1 MSLRDAASRG
11 TVRHGFTRYSS
22 DTSTLLQLLQKS
34 LRSARRAH
42 THALKLCTCARSS
55 TKFPRPNSAFRCNSS
70 VCFSQ
75 MDPTRER
82 TAPRPGLLPDRHPV
96 FQRHRPVVPPLY
108 RRRRDEIMPGSRWH
122 VVARDGVWDLDHD
135 GLQVALWNSGRR
147 VGTQLV
153 VHEPEAANGLG
164 TRLTR
169 FYLRCVKSLPAIL
182 KIVERCGE
190 LVVWPCSNGFE
201 LPTARRRKIGLVA
214 ADRPKVALQRWM
226 HRGERRKLFGSRRD
240 RELTTVIRRPD
251 EAGAVKPASL
261 VALKRLKKNTEA
273 AARE

>member
-1 MSLRDAASRG
+1 
-11 TVRHGFTRYSS
+11 
-22 DTSTLLQLLQKS
+22 
-34 LRSARRAH
+34 
-42 THALKLCTCARSS
+42 
-55 TKFPRPNSAFRCNSS
+55 
-70 VCFSQ
+70 